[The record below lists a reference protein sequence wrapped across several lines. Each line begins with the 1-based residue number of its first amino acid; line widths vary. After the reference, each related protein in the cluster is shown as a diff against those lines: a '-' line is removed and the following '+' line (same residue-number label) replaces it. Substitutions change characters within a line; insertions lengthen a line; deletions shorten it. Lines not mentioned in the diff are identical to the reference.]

1 MNLNEIGQ
9 ITKSVV
15 HEANI
20 ESSSD
25 FIMVA
30 YELNNLFYPK
40 LAQRIEPV
48 LDVEYNNYHDEWAAN
63 ACYSQSMLVGL
74 DSKDYYDA
82 MHAYR
87 CVLDFFLNDDNVA
100 KIFNLDIEDYL
111 GWKIYRELDTKYS
124 YCNKMHKRALYNEQ
138 LQGTL

>member
-1 MNLNEIGQ
+1 MNLKEIGQ

-40 LAQRIEPV
+40 IAERIEPI
-48 LDVEYNNYHDEWAAN
+48 LDIEYNNYHDEWAAN
-63 ACYSQSMLVGL
+63 SCYSQSMLTGL
-74 DSKDYYDA
+74 DSNQYYDA

-100 KIFNLDIEDYL
+100 KTFNLDDEDYL

-124 YCNKMHKRALYNEQ
+124 FCNKMHKRALYNEQ
-138 LQGTL
+138 LST